1 MSAELAPFGLAI
13 VAGSLT
19 TLSPCVLPMIPLVV
33 GGALQA
39 NRLAPLAIGAGMVVS
54 FTVLGVLLG
63 LLGSALGLHGS
74 TFRALGAVLL
84 VAFGVVLLVPAL
96 NARFNAWMTPI
107 ASSASAASSG
117 LRGDSLLGA
126 FALGAFLGMVW
137 TPCSGPLLG
146 STLSLVASEGGA
158 LRGGM
163 LLALF
168 GVGAAIPLVL
178 FSYAS
183 RAGFTAARDRVLAR
197 IDTLRRIF
205 AVLLIVIGV
214 AILTGVDKQLEGW
227 ILDVLPEA
235 WINLTVR
242 F

>member
-13 VAGSLT
+13 VAGSPT

-33 GGALQA
+33 GGAMQA
-39 NRLAPLAIGAGMVVS
+39 SRLAPLAIGAGMVVS

-63 LLGSALGLHGS
+63 ALGSALGLHGS
-74 TFRALGAVLL
+74 TFRMIGAALLL
-84 VAFGVVLLVPAL
+84 AFGIVMLVPAF
-96 NARFNAWMTPI
+96 NARFNAWMTPL
-107 ASSASAASSG
+107 ASSASQASAG
-117 LRGDSLLGA
+117 LRADSLWGA
-126 FALGAFLGMVW
+126 FALGALLGMVW

-158 LRGGM
+158 LRGGI

-168 GVGAAIPLVL
+168 GVGAALPLVL

-183 RAGFTAARDRVLAR
+183 RAGFTAARDWVLAR
-197 IDTLRRIF
+197 IDSLRRVF
-205 AVLLIVIGV
+205 AVLLIVVGV
-214 AILTGVDKQLEGW
+214 AILTGVDKHIESR
-227 ILDVLPEA
+227 ILDGLPDA